1 MKNKRSKHKQRRD
14 VDGLGQL
21 IAKECACWKDGK
33 CLGAAADNSFC
44 MPLPKCLVLLGERC
58 MYFEECLLPLS
69 LKERNYHGAWDQYQ
83 QTTAPDAESTLEE
96 LSEEERGVYEGH
108 PFVGD
113 EEPTAPAP
121 GRLCE
126 CGEPLDAG
134 RQLCPQ
140 CQFQRRKDSYR
151 RAKEQKPEKVAHGSG
166 VL

>member
-1 MKNKRSKHKQRRD
+1 MRNKRSSRKGKGD

-21 IAKECACWKDGK
+21 IAKECACWRGGG
-33 CLGAAADNSFC
+33 CLGVGMDHSFDL
-44 MPLPKCLVLLGERC
+44 PLPKCLVLLGERC

-69 LKERNYHGAWDQYQ
+69 LKERNYHGAWERYQ

-96 LSEEERGVYEGH
+96 LSEEDQAVYRWH

-121 GRLCE
+121 ERLCE
-126 CGEPLDAG
+126 CGEPLGAG

-151 RAKEQKPEKVAHGSG
+151 RAKEQKLEKVAHASG